1 MLMVIC
7 KHHFHQHQQKIGGKK
22 INLLVILGQVI
33 IPNLNIEEVEW
44 ITKAR
49 MFSLIKNDEIK
60 TKPTA
65 PSDLTCKIINIL
77 MQTQMEEPTSED
89 IFSEEV
95 SNSTIVHKKIER
107 FQLAPDLTRS
117 TNEIKKLVMV

>member
-1 MLMVIC
+1 
-7 KHHFHQHQQKIGGKK
+7 
-22 INLLVILGQVI
+22 
-33 IPNLNIEEVEW
+33 
-44 ITKAR
+44 
-49 MFSLIKNDEIK
+49 MFSLIKKDEIK

-95 SNSTIVHKKIER
+95 SNSTIVLKKIER